1 MERKISE
8 ELLKWKIDDNKK
20 PMLLYGISGCGKT
33 YTVLEFGKKEYK
45 NTIYFDCNGNLELN
59 YVFEK
64 NSTIEKLIKGLSA
77 ISLETIFKEESLIV
91 FDNISDK
98 IFKLVKK
105 IFSNS
110 GYDIIMITDNEK
122 ILTGNKSGELMV
134 KKMNLVT
141 FPEYLKYI
149 GKEQLI
155 NFIEDSFKNN
165 KPMPFHS
172 LAIEIYNDYVI
183 TGGYPNTI
191 INFSK
196 DNDYNLLNSHHD
208 KSILYIKD
216 SLLNN
221 ENISEI
227 KKGLDVYDSISF
239 QLLKENRK
247 FLYGL
252 VKPGGRGKDY
262 ESVIS
267 YMEKNH
273 LVIKSNRINEIVSP
287 LSKNREDDSFK
298 LYYNDSGILYKK
310 MNVNSNRLLTN
321 DKLLETLYENNV
333 ISVLNQN
340 GFNVYNYHALGG
352 KCEIDIVIQNRNGLI
367 IPIEIYN
374 KEVGS
379 KSKSLGMTMTK
390 YNLNFAIRLSNQN
403 FSIKNNIKYIPYYAV
418 FCIGNG
424 F

>member
-122 ILTGNKSGELMV
+122 ILTCNKSGELMV
-134 KKMNLVT
+134 KKMNLVS